1 MNLKINFEE
10 KKNLGQLA
18 QALLFISFSF
28 VLLLFIPEHS
38 RVWAVRGTE
47 GLRRHPWASV
57 QGMLDNP
64 GVQAEILG
72 SLLQGVSSRKVG
84 CQEAEFRQS
93 CSGEAVAVCEFA
105 CSSCRAWR
113 AAPPPLR
120 ASLSLTFS
128 LPRTIRDL
136 CLAAEGAT
144 ELAGRGGGDVMD
156 S

>member
-1 MNLKINFEE
+1 
-10 KKNLGQLA
+10 
-18 QALLFISFSF
+18 
-28 VLLLFIPEHS
+28 
-38 RVWAVRGTE
+38 
-47 GLRRHPWASV
+47 
-57 QGMLDNP
+57 MLDNP

-105 CSSCRAWR
+105 RSSCRAWR

>member
-1 MNLKINFEE
+1 
-10 KKNLGQLA
+10 
-18 QALLFISFSF
+18 
-28 VLLLFIPEHS
+28 
-38 RVWAVRGTE
+38 
-47 GLRRHPWASV
+47 
-57 QGMLDNP
+57 MLT
-64 GVQAEILG
+64 EILG
-72 SLLQGVSSRKVG
+72 SFLQGVPAQKAG
-84 CQEAEFRQS
+84 CQEAGFRQD
-93 CSGEAVAVCEFA
+93 CSGEAVAVCDFA
-105 CSSCRAWR
+105 LSSCRARR